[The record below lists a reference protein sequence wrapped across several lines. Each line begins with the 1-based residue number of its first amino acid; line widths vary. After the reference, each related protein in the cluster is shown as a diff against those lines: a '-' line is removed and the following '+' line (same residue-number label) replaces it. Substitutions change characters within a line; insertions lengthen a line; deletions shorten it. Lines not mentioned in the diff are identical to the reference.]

1 MGNKHYIYILVLV
14 CFCIPAS
21 TLAQYNDQN
30 YVRRVDLLKAYESD
44 CDEDLS
50 DDEQLLHR
58 KTWQFYDDLGRPTIL
73 AQGGKNLNGTYSVS
87 MTEYDKMGRKS
98 KLWSSFD
105 GGKDIEVATYSALQ
119 DKSSLYFNDSY
130 GFSQFAYNSFGE
142 PITETGPGKAWHEND
157 KKKTIQYVVNKANSI
172 RKFEA
177 PTNTISLV
185 DAGYYAAGTLT
196 GEITTDEDGIIT
208 ETYKDGLG
216 NVIMERIGNQHQ
228 TYYVYNVLNELRYVL
243 SPSYQ
248 ESGYK
253 DLYAYEY
260 RYDDHGNMVK
270 KFLPGCEM
278 TAYWYNKDNQ
288 MVFEQDATLRERNLY
303 RFFLYDVFGR
313 MVIQG
318 VCSIPNKSGR
328 TNPCKFTGDN
338 NSFCNTGYVIN
349 ETSQFTNPLIEIV
362 NYYDNYD
369 FLDCYNKLYPSMSDS
384 LVVEDAW
391 NAKTYLTGRYQ
402 VTSNGKGVFC
412 VMYYDINGNNTDT
425 KTITLDSHFIS
436 VHQDYNFTNNVVT
449 SIKSDYCIES
459 GKLKHQFSSKLHNNY
474 DEKTGLLKSTTLSL
488 QLANGLVKTQ
498 NIQEFSYNG
507 TGKIQA
513 CKHGGNVG
521 TTSYQYNIRGQFT
534 DITSNSFTEKLYYTE
549 GLGTPRYNGNIS
561 SQQWKTADE
570 TVMRGYKYSY
580 DIYNRLNSAIYA
592 EREDMSY
599 HLNRYNEIVSNYTAN
614 GTIKKLQRRGRKD
627 DGEYGKIDDLTISLD
642 GNKLNS
648 VLDKS
653 APVNSYA
660 VMDFKDGTDETKEY
674 YYNGVGAL
682 VSDANKGIAHIEY
695 DNCNHIREIQFTN
708 GGIIRYV
715 YAPDGTKLKAT
726 YLTAIENIVVPINT
740 TLPLQPAQILSEDSV
755 EYLGDEIYENGAL
768 SKYLFTDGY
777 ASLETT
783 NPIFHYFTKDHLGNI
798 RTVVNEQG
806 TLEQVTHYYPFGAIF
821 ADAGINQ
828 ALQPYKFNGKELDRM
843 HGLDWYD
850 YGARMYDPVLCTW
863 TSYDSKACEN
873 VDVSPMAYCANNPIN
888 AIDPDGNDW
897 FKNANGILLWQPNV
911 NSDTKL
917 PRGYTYVGQSYTD
930 IKNGTFYRK
939 DGSVLFTNETL
950 AYNRMWTLSRKVTK
964 SSYYPSGKEESAFIL
979 NNGNVLMMPDNWND
993 SMTSKMGGYS
1003 LKGKTLTKGNE
1014 SYQVVGH
1021 VHTHQDKSFD
1031 QGPSNEDLSFMQK
1044 HENIFFFI
1052 LHANNNIYG
1061 VRNFNGEL
1069 RGWSNENYLEKVSNA
1084 LNGKISLS
1092 YIIKFF
1098 SNK

>member
-14 CFCIPAS
+14 CLCIPTS

-44 CDEDLS
+44 CDEDLG

-73 AQGGKNLNGTYSVS
+73 AKGGKNLNGTYSVS

-98 KLWSSFD
+98 KIWSSFD
-105 GGKDIEVATYSALQ
+105 GGEDIEVGTYSALQ

-142 PITETGPGKAWHEND
+142 PIIETGPGKAWHEND
-157 KKKTIQYVVNKANSI
+157 KKKTTQYVVNKANSI

-177 PTNTISLV
+177 PINTISLV
-185 DAGYYAAGTLT
+185 DAGYYAAGTLI
-196 GEITTDEDGIIT
+196 GKITTDEDGIKT

-216 NVIMERIGNQHQ
+216 NIIMEKLGISNT
-228 TYYVYNVLNELRYVL
+228 TYYVYNAKNELRYVL

-248 ESGYK
+248 EAGYK

-260 RYDDHGNMVK
+260 RYDDHSNIVK
-270 KFLPGCEM
+270 KGLPGCEM
-278 TAYWYNKDNQ
+278 AAYWYNQDDQ

-303 RFFLYDVFGR
+303 RFFLYDDFGR

-338 NSFCNTGYVIN
+338 NSFCDTGYVIN
-349 ETSQFTNPLIEIV
+349 ETSQFTNPQIEIV

-402 VTSNGKGVFC
+402 VASNGKGVFC

-425 KTITLDSHFIS
+425 KTILLDSHFVS

-459 GKLKHQFSSKLHNNY
+459 GKLKHQISSKLHNYY

-488 QLANGLVKTQ
+488 QLANGLVKTR
-498 NIQEFSYNG
+498 NIQEFSYDG

-534 DITSNSFTEKLYYTE
+534 DITSNSFTEKLYYTD
-549 GLGTPRYNGNIS
+549 GLGIPRYNGNIS

-570 TVMRGYKYSY
+570 TIMRGYKFSY
-580 DIYNRLNSAIYA
+580 DNCNRLTNSIYE

-599 HLNRYNEIVSNYTAN
+599 HLNRYNEEIVTYNAN
-614 GTIKKLQRRGRKD
+614 GAIKKIRRRGRKD
-627 DGEYGKIDDLTISLD
+627 DGIYGKIDDLTINLH
-642 GNKLNS
+642 GNQLMS
-648 VLDKS
+648 VIDKS

-660 VMDFKDGTDETKEY
+660 AMDFKDGADDTKEY
-674 YYNGVGAL
+674 FYNGVGAL
-682 VSDANKGIAHIEY
+682 VSDANKGIAHISY
-695 DNCNHIREIQFTN
+695 DNLNHPREIQFTN
-708 GGIIRYV
+708 GGVIRYV
-715 YAPDGTKLKAT
+715 YAPDGTKLRAT

-755 EYLGDEIYENGAL
+755 EYLGDEVYENGAL

-777 ASLETT
+777 ASLETNT
-783 NPIFHYFTKDHLGNI
+783 PVFHYFTKDHLGNI

-806 TLEQVTHYYPFGAIF
+806 SLEQVTHYYPFGAIF

-850 YGARMYDPVLCTW
+850 YGARMYDPVICTW
-863 TSYDSKACEN
+863 TTIDPLAHKYPSF
-873 VDVSPMAYCANNPIN
+873 SPYVFCANCPIN
-888 AIDPDGNDW
+888 IFDPNGKELVILGNKDQMLSILTVLQKLTNDNLRIDFQTGKVTLTGKNRWDNRNKKLTTGTNLIRGIINNKYLLTIREVKGNDLNEEFATNTNNSRNGIGTDANINFNKNRGTPITVEGENGYAIPANNISFLALGHELIHGYRDMKGITSHNKFVRYT
-897 FKNANGILLWQPNV
+897 FKNWQGKKTLDEAPVEELITTGIIGN
-911 NSDTKL
+911 
-917 PRGYTYVGQSYTD
+917 YIYTD
-930 IKNGTFYRK
+930 NKIRVEQGFPKRIKY
-939 DGSVLFTNETL
+939 
-950 AYNRMWTLSRKVTK
+950 
-964 SSYYPSGKEESAFIL
+964 
-979 NNGNVLMMPDNWND
+979 
-993 SMTSKMGGYS
+993 
-1003 LKGKTLTKGNE
+1003 
-1014 SYQVVGH
+1014 
-1021 VHTHQDKSFD
+1021 
-1031 QGPSNEDLSFMQK
+1031 
-1044 HENIFFFI
+1044 
-1052 LHANNNIYG
+1052 
-1061 VRNFNGEL
+1061 
-1069 RGWSNENYLEKVSNA
+1069 
-1084 LNGKISLS
+1084 
-1092 YIIKFF
+1092 
-1098 SNK
+1098 